1 MFLTQTRFGHPMYI
15 LVHPMYNYILVHPMY
30 IYVHPMDISLVTFT
44 VHEVQAKPK
53 TLKYCMRDHIID
65 NRLGHV
71 IKYILTFSVIS
82 IT

>member
-1 MFLTQTRFGHPMYI
+1 MFLTETRFGHPMYI
-15 LVHPMYNYILVHPMY
+15 LVQPMYILVHPMY

-44 VHEVQAKPK
+44 VHEVQAK
-53 TLKYCMRDHIID
+53 LQELQYCMRAQIID

-71 IKYILTFSVIS
+71 VKYLLTFSFII